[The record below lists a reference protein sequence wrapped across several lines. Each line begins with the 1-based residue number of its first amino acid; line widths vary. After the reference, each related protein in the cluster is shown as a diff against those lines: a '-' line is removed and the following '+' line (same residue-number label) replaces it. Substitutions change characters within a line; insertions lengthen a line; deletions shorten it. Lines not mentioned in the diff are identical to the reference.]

1 MTDAAG
7 RVRPGTPNALV
18 MDLPAARQAHVR
30 AGSVITR
37 ASNTVTGGAAVDV
50 NRRIEELLD
59 YVDSAR
65 QVPLSRSVM
74 VSREEIS
81 ALVDRIAQ
89 ALPASVREASAVL
102 DQREDILADA
112 RREADEMRRFGHIDA
127 EAIRGRADADAE
139 EIVRR
144 AHEQASA
151 LVDDHEVMTQARVQ
165 ANAMLQHAEQQAD
178 SIRREAEDYADS
190 RLAEFEDALGGAL
203 GSVQRG
209 RDRLRG
215 RQA

>member
-1 MTDAAG
+1 M
-7 RVRPGTPNALV
+7 
-18 MDLPAARQAHVR
+18 
-30 AGSVITR
+30 
-37 ASNTVTGGAAVDV
+37 DV
-50 NRRIEELLD
+50 NRRIDDLLG
-59 YVDSAR
+59 YVESAR

-74 VSREEIS
+74 VSRDELV
-81 ALVDRIAQ
+81 ALVDGIAQ

-112 RREADEMRRFGHIDA
+112 RREADEMRRYGHIDA
-127 EAIRGRADADAE
+127 EAIRDRAEKDGQE
-139 EIVRR
+139 MIQR
-144 AHEQASA
+144 AREQAAS
-151 LVDDHEVMTQARVQ
+151 LVDDHEVMGQARMQ
-165 ANAMLQHAEQQAD
+165 ANGLLQHAEQQAD

-209 RDRLRG
+209 RDRLRS